1 MVYTVTLN
9 PALDYVIHIED
20 FQTGEINRT
29 QREGI
34 QFGGKGINVSTV
46 LTRLGVENTALGF
59 LAGFTGQALAE
70 GLRKNGI
77 QTDFIWL
84 TEGLTRINVKIKA
97 GEETELNGRG
107 PAIPSAALDELFQ
120 KLDQLQSGDVLDLS
134 GSIPASLPDD
144 IYQQILRQL
153 EGRGILTVVDAAGE
167 LLCAALSYRPFLI
180 KPNHHELGEIFGQT
194 PVTDQELT
202 ACAKK
207 LQKQGARNVLV
218 SMAGEGSLLL
228 DETGACHRLG
238 VPRGTVRNS
247 VGAGDSMV
255 AGFLAGWLKTG
266 DYETAHRMGAAAGS
280 ATAFSDGLAT
290 EAKVLALLDVLN
302 PAGILLV

>member
-29 QREGI
+29 QREEI

-84 TEGLTRINVKIKA
+84 MEGLTRINVKIKA

-107 PAIPSAALDELFQ
+107 PVIPSAALDELFQ
-120 KLDQLQSGDVLDLS
+120 KLDRLQSGDVLDLS

-302 PAGILLV
+302 PAGILLA

>member
-29 QREGI
+29 QREEI

-290 EAKVLALLDVLN
+290 EAKVLALLDMLN
-302 PAGILLV
+302 PAGILLA